1 MIQLKNSFVGMIAAA
16 TFLLV
21 TSSAYAENKTAES
34 KTYGS
39 KLTLESPVEL
49 TQVLATAKDNINK
62 EILTTGLVK
71 KVCKKKGCWLELQA
85 AEQNIRVTFKDY
97 GFFVPETL
105 LDKTVRLQGQLVEKT
120 YSVRDQK
127 HFLKD
132 EGASK
137 EAIAAIKAPK
147 TGYEFVA
154 SGVEI
159 TN

>member
-1 MIQLKNSFVGMIAAA
+1 MLQIKNYFIAAIAA
-16 TFLLV
+16 TALV
-21 TSSAYAENKTAES
+21 FSTGAGAESKTAEN

-39 KLTLESPVEL
+39 KLTLEKPVDL
-49 TQVLATAKDNINK
+49 AQVLATAKDNVNK

-85 AEQNIRVTFKDY
+85 AEQHIRVTFKDY
-97 GFFVPETL
+97 GFFVPESL

-137 EAIAAIKAPK
+137 KTIAAIKEPK

-154 SGVEI
+154 SGVEVV
-159 TN
+159 N